1 MTSTTSAPC
10 RVRTMSPKAFRLVD
24 QLSGTPEKSKSSP
37 KITEKQS
44 APPAVSAHWEKE
56 TAEKGSGAMITD
68 ITPLTEEA
76 MLSVTLLVRCRES
89 TEIQRHHICLLLG
102 QFAVL
107 KPTVG
112 EVTMDMA
119 EALLEAGRISRAIQ
133 KGMEL
138 LGYGAMS
145 RRRLVSKLTARGF
158 EPDLAEGAADY
169 LEEKGYLSEDD
180 AAIRFAEQGL
190 RKLWGPRR
198 IREDLFARGF
208 AADVVAQAME
218 ELASVDFGENC
229 ALVIS
234 KKYGSVPEDPGS
246 RRKMVAALMRLGYT
260 SEHIREAMRQNH

>member
-1 MTSTTSAPC
+1 MAKRKC
-10 RVRTMSPKAFRLVD
+10 RFLVSLLITVRRMQPFIKRKKMQQNRLKL
-24 QLSGTPEKSKSSP
+24 QQQRKSCPRKSK
-37 KITEKQS
+37 
-44 APPAVSAHWEKE
+44 
-56 TAEKGSGAMITD
+56 GSN
-68 ITPLTEEA
+68 
-76 MLSVTLLVRCRES
+76 LL
-89 TEIQRHHICLLLG
+89 
-102 QFAVL
+102 
-107 KPTVG
+107 
-112 EVTMDMA
+112 
-119 EALLEAGRISRAIQ
+119 
-133 KGMEL
+133 
-138 LGYGAMS
+138 S

-234 KKYGSVPEDPGS
+234 KKYGSVPEDPGA